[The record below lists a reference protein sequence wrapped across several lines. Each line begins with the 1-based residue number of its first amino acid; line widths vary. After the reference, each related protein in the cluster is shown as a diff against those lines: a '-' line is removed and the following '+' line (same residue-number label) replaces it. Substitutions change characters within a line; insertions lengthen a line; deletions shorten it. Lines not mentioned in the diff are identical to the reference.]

1 LVLVPSA
8 SAAHF
13 GFAAWPLGGIAAL
26 QFVVCSRWS
35 FAKVFI
41 FASVARNEQ
50 NSMLNNAASINRTT
64 FIGST
69 IHSTMTERLDQFGG
83 RHPSV
88 DVVIPVR
95 NRARFIG
102 ACLDSVRAQI
112 FQPAA
117 VLVVDDGSTDETTA
131 ILAAYA
137 RTWPKLRLIRTTP
150 RGVSS
155 ARNTALAASTAHLVA
170 FVDSDDVWL
179 PEKLAR
185 QVALFTP
192 DRPQLGLVHCGLR
205 HIDEHGN
212 PLRDAPDWM
221 PSKRGDIFSAM
232 LNEFYLIAAPSS
244 VVARRD
250 LVMKVGGFDESLVLS
265 EGRDLWMRLARVSH
279 VDYVPDILLCS
290 RNHGE
295 NTYALARKNDPE
307 LVLFQQLKIWN
318 KWFDDIGD
326 MDTVRR
332 FFRAE
337 ALSTSISMMLRLKPD
352 FGLYGRLARSEMR
365 IATRL
370 FSDAWDYI
378 RGLLR
383 FIAPRLSPAARI
395 KRAVAARLIL
405 PNTRLL
411 RLAQKFGRFRN
422 VDAPTSSS
430 RLAAKS
436 GTTPPDA

>member
-1 LVLVPSA
+1 
-8 SAAHF
+8 
-13 GFAAWPLGGIAAL
+13 
-26 QFVVCSRWS
+26 
-35 FAKVFI
+35 
-41 FASVARNEQ
+41 
-50 NSMLNNAASINRTT
+50 M
-64 FIGST
+64 
-69 IHSTMTERLDQFGG
+69 
-83 RHPSV
+83 
-88 DVVIPVR
+88 
-95 NRARFIG
+95 
-102 ACLDSVRAQI
+102 
-112 FQPAA
+112 
-117 VLVVDDGSTDETTA
+117 
-131 ILAAYA
+131 
-137 RTWPKLRLIRTTP
+137 
-150 RGVSS
+150 
-155 ARNTALAASTAHLVA
+155 A
-170 FVDSDDVWL
+170 FVDSDDIWL

-265 EGRDLWMRLARVSH
+265 EGRDLWMRLARLSH
-279 VDYVPDILLCS
+279 VDYVPDILICS
-290 RNHGE
+290 RNHRE

-307 LVLFQQLKIWN
+307 LVLFQQLRIWN

-370 FSDAWDYI
+370 FSDPWDYI

-383 FIAPRLSPAARI
+383 FIAPRVSPAARI